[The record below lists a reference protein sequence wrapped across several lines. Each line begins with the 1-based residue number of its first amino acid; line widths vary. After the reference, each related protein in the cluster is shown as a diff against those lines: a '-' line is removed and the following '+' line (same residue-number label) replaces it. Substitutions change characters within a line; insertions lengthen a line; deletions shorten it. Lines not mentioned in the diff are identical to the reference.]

1 MGFIDFHTI
10 VYNLLFQE
18 KEKKKKKRKEFAV
31 GELYLSILGYRTWL
45 TKCLF
50 PQAIVCIDTDFYLC
64 LCLKVGGMILGVCP
78 ILPLKV
84 VRR

>member
-18 KEKKKKKRKEFAV
+18 KEKKKKRKEFAV